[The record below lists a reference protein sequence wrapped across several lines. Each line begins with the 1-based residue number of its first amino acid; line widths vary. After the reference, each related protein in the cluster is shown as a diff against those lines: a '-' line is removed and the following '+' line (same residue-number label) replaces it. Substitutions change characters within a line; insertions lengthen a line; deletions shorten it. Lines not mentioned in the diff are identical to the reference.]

1 MTRKD
6 FINCADAISNLIFND
21 TQLNQTI
28 AEFTKI
34 FSAKY
39 DNFDPTTFRKYI
51 TDKHDENRR
60 KRMKLPKTSEFQL
73 IE

>member
-39 DNFDPTTFRKYI
+39 DNFDSTTFRKYI
-51 TDKHDENRR
+51 MDKYDENRR
-60 KRMKLPKTSEFQL
+60 KRMKLPKTSEFKL

>member
-6 FINCADAISNLIFND
+6 FINCADAISNLILND
-21 TQLNQTI
+21 TLLNQTI

-39 DNFDPTTFRKYI
+39 DNFDSTTFRKYI
-51 TDKHDENRR
+51 TDKYDENRR
-60 KRMKLPKTSEFQL
+60 KRMKLPKTSEFKL